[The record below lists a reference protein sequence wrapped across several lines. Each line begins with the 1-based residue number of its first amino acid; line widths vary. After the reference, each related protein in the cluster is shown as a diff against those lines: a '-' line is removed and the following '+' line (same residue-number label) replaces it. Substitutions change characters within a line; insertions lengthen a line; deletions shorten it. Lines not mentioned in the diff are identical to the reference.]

1 MTSTTSSTVIVA
13 VTILFYK
20 ERESK
25 RENKREK
32 EREKEQ
38 ERDTGI
44 GMAVILQWK
53 ILVVGVLKG
62 QVSGRNAEF

>member
-25 RENKREK
+25 RENKRESK
-32 EREKEQ
+32 RENKRESKR
-38 ERDTGI
+38 ET
-44 GMAVILQWK
+44 
-53 ILVVGVLKG
+53 KG
-62 QVSGRNAEF
+62 